1 MAGATG
7 RRPLGAGRPE
17 WSDPITG
24 SPPPMATPSRSP
36 ARRPPSPAASPPPVG
51 GPAAIRAAVMGALL
65 ALAPALGRAYNVFTA
80 LALAVL
86 LMTVLEPALLYDAG
100 FQLTALATAG
110 LPLLTPR
117 IARRLVVWLRWLPFS
132 AVIAE
137 LLAVTL
143 AAQIATLPVLALT
156 FHIISFVAPL
166 ANLLTVPLL
175 APLLVLGSLV
185 ATVGAVGGPL
195 AGTLGLVLAWVVWPL
210 LAFVNGAIPPFAAPP
225 GAFARGGGIP
235 PALAAAY
242 SAH

>member
-1 MAGATG
+1 
-7 RRPLGAGRPE
+7 
-17 WSDPITG
+17 
-24 SPPPMATPSRSP
+24 
-36 ARRPPSPAASPPPVG
+36 
-51 GPAAIRAAVMGALL
+51 MGALL
-65 ALAPALGRAYNVFTA
+65 ALASALGRAYNVFTA
-80 LALAVL
+80 LALGVL
-86 LMTVLEPALLYDAG
+86 LMTVRERALLYDAG
-100 FQLTALATAG
+100 SALTALATAG

-132 AVIAE
+132 TVIAE

-195 AGTLGLVLAWVVWPL
+195 AGTLGLPLAWGAPPVVALLHAASAPL
-210 LAFVNGAIPPFAAPP
+210 APPP
-225 GAFARGGGIP
+225 GARLPLGSVRP
-235 PALAAAY
+235 L
-242 SAH
+242 